1 MSDHI
6 VSAFDNE
13 LKSLTS
19 RISEM
24 GGKVERMVADS
35 IQALVR
41 MDVIAARQIIVADKE
56 IDNLQREI
64 DEAAVL
70 TIAKRQPM
78 AQDLRVIISCIRISN
93 DLERVGDMAKNI
105 ARRVIDIEGQL
116 IKSQLV
122 KGIEYL
128 SELSLSQ
135 LKDVLDGFAERD
147 IDIANA
153 VWQRDEQVDE
163 YYTSLFREL
172 LTYMMEDPRNITFCT
187 HLLFCA
193 KNVERIGDHAT
204 NIAETIV
211 YLVSGQTMLDPRKK
225 IYEAVGLPVDEVVPQ

>member
-6 VSAFDNE
+6 VSAFDTE
-13 LKSLTS
+13 LKNLTA

-41 MDVIAARQIIVADKE
+41 MDVVAARQIIVADKE

-122 KGIEYL
+122 NGIEYL

-211 YLVSGQTMLDPRKK
+211 YLVSGQTMSDPRKK
-225 IYEAVGLPVDEVVPQ
+225 IYEAVGMPVDEVVPQ